1 MKKILLRVLLVVV
14 VLVILVVV
22 TLGLFLDRAIKS
34 GVETAGP
41 KFARVAV
48 RLDSVSVSLLS
59 GSGKIKGLVVGN
71 PEGYTTPHAI
81 SVGSASVALQPG
93 SLLSDKIVIRSIRI
107 ESPEIVFEGG
117 LRGNNLSQIRDN
129 LNAALGGAGERSTP
143 QTPSESE
150 KPARKLQVDEL
161 LITGGKVK
169 VSLKG
174 TGGFA
179 APVPLPDIHFTNLGQ
194 GPEGITPG
202 ELARKVLAAVTEG
215 AIKAA
220 AGAVTDIGKGAVEA
234 ATGAGKEATEQV
246 EKTAKGITDLFK
258 KKK

>member
-1 MKKILLRVLLVVV
+1 MKKLLLRIALGLLVLILL
-14 VLVILVVV
+14 VIV
-22 TLGLFLDRAIKS
+22 TLSLFLDRAIKT

-41 KFARVAV
+41 RLAKVDV
-48 RLDSVSVSLLS
+48 RLDSVKVSLFS
-59 GSGKIKGLVVGN
+59 GSGTVKGLVVGN
-71 PEGYTTPHAI
+71 PEGYKTPHAI
-81 SVGSASVALQPG
+81 SVGAASVALQPG
-93 SLLSDKIVIRSIRI
+93 SLLSDKIHIRSIRI
-107 ESPEIVFEGG
+107 ESPEIIFEGG

-129 LNAALGGAGERSTP
+129 LDAALGGSG
-143 QTPSESE
+143 SEPTS
-150 KPARKLQVDEL
+150 PTAASGSARKLQVDEL

-194 GPEGITPG
+194 GPEGITPA
-202 ELARKVLAAVTEG
+202 ELAQKVLAAVTDG
-215 AIKAA
+215 AVKAA
-220 AGAVTDIGKGAVEA
+220 AGAVTELGKGALDT
-234 ATGAGKEATEQV
+234 ATGVGKEATEQV

>member
-1 MKKILLRVLLVVV
+1 MKKLLIRVAIGLVVLILLAL
-14 VLVILVVV
+14 V

-34 GVETAGP
+34 GVEVAGP
-41 KFARVAV
+41 KLAKVEV
-48 RLDSVSVSLLS
+48 RLASVNVSLLS
-59 GSGKIKGLVVGN
+59 GSGSVKGLVVGN
-71 PEGYTTPHAI
+71 PEGYKTPHAI
-81 SVGSASVALQPG
+81 SVGRASVALQPG

-107 ESPEIVFEGG
+107 ESPEIIFEGG

-129 LNAALGGAGERSTP
+129 LTAALGARKPDAPPAPGSETP
-143 QTPSESE
+143 P
-150 KPARKLQVDEL
+150 KKLQVDEL
-161 LITGGKVK
+161 LITGAQVK

-202 ELARKVLAAVTEG
+202 ELAQKVLAAITEG
-215 AIKAA
+215 AVKAA

-234 ATGAGKEATEQV
+234 ATGVGKEATEQV

>member
-1 MKKILLRVLLVVV
+1 MKKLLIRVAFGLVVLILLAL
-14 VLVILVVV
+14 V

-41 KFARVAV
+41 KLAKVDV
-48 RLDSVSVSLLS
+48 RLESVNVSLLS
-59 GSGKIKGLVVGN
+59 GSGSVKGLVVGN
-71 PEGYTTPHAI
+71 PEGYKTPHAI
-81 SVGSASVALQPG
+81 SVGRASVALRPG

-107 ESPEIVFEGG
+107 ESPEIIFEGG

-129 LNAALGGAGERSTP
+129 LNAALGGSSEPGAA
-143 QTPSESE
+143 PSASE
-150 KPARKLQVDEL
+150 KPPKKLQVDEL
-161 LITGGKVK
+161 HITGGKVK

-174 TGGFA
+174 AGGFA

-202 ELARKVLAAVTEG
+202 ELAQKILAAVTEG
-215 AIKAA
+215 AVKAA
-220 AGAVTDIGKGAVEA
+220 AGAVTDLGKGAVET
-234 ATGAGKEATEQV
+234 ATGVGKEATEQV